1 MNLSSEIKNQ
11 LINAISQKKTLGLGE
26 SLSTKDEAIKKVIG
40 QSIIQQAPITPF
52 LSKPIFNNDAIKTAI
67 SQQINP
73 TIQPYRGKDIYMPPS
88 PAFQTPLGGGYGSG
102 IGFPDDKDKVR
113 MMVQPNPYPIMNDFD
128 YYTKIKNAN
137 DSQNNPRGGG
147 YDGSGAKYKPS
158 RTTDGGIVGGTTR
171 SMHPMYWE
179 GTPFNNVYL
188 LLKKDSD
195 NFLNS
200 QIADERNVA
209 TMVAMKLIPTL
220 LKKADET
227 FEKRAVTMRMTEES
241 SKSMKEAIIQELL
254 PDFKTEFKSAV
265 QEQMLKN
272 AVENPPIKVEPIKVE
287 PIKVEPTEVKPPIIE
302 KTITEVV
309 KIDSNDKSK
318 KDNDKMVLYGGIAL
332 VVIAI
337 IMSK

>member
-1 MNLSSEIKNQ
+1 MAILSSETTNQ
-11 LINAISQKKTLGLGE
+11 LVNAIAQKKTLGLGE
-26 SLSTKDEAIKKVIG
+26 SLPTKDKVETKPNIAQALQQVQAQNQFIKK
-40 QSIIQQAPITPF
+40 S
-52 LSKPIFNNDAIKTAI
+52 IFNNDAIKTAI

-73 TIQPYRGKDIYMPPS
+73 TIQPYRGKYDSI
-88 PAFQTPLGGGYGSG
+88 T
-102 IGFPDDKDKVR
+102 

-128 YYTKIKNAN
+128 YYKIKNPN

-147 YDGSGAKYKPS
+147 YDGSGAKYKPIPA
-158 RTTDGGIVGGTTR
+158 G
-171 SMHPMYWE
+171 MHPMYWE

-209 TMVAMKLIPTL
+209 TMVAKNLIPTL

-227 FEKRAVTMRMTEES
+227 FEKRAVTMRMTEEGV
-241 SKSMKEAIIQELL
+241 KSMKEAIIQELL

-265 QEQMLKN
+265 QEQVLKN
-272 AVENPPIKVEPIKVE
+272 AVENPPIKVEP
-287 PIKVEPTEVKPPIIE
+287 TEVKPPIVE

-309 KIDSNDKSK
+309 KIDSNDNPK

>member
-1 MNLSSEIKNQ
+1 
-11 LINAISQKKTLGLGE
+11 
-26 SLSTKDEAIKKVIG
+26 
-40 QSIIQQAPITPF
+40 
-52 LSKPIFNNDAIKTAI
+52 
-67 SQQINP
+67 
-73 TIQPYRGKDIYMPPS
+73 
-88 PAFQTPLGGGYGSG
+88 
-102 IGFPDDKDKVR
+102 
-113 MMVQPNPYPIMNDFD
+113 
-128 YYTKIKNAN
+128 
-137 DSQNNPRGGG
+137 
-147 YDGSGAKYKPS
+147 
-158 RTTDGGIVGGTTR
+158 
-171 SMHPMYWE
+171 MHPMYWE
-179 GTPFNNVYL
+179 GTPFNNVYRL
-188 LLKKDSD
+188 LLEDSS

-200 QIADERNVA
+200 KIFDERNVA
-209 TMVAMKLIPTL
+209 TMVAMNLIPTL

-241 SKSMKEAIIQELL
+241 SKAMKEAIIQELL

-265 QEQMLKN
+265 QKQVLKN

-287 PIKVEPTEVKPPIIE
+287 PTEVKPIIDVKPPIIE